1 MKTLFVHSDF
11 IEFYPKQKAV
21 KAAEEWKQERQR
33 IEECLVVFTAV
44 EKNDEKNIKGVIERY
59 IHEIKKVAGE
69 LKADKIVLYPYAHLS
84 KDLSSA
90 DAALA
95 VFKQTAELLSKEF
108 VVARAPFGWYK
119 EFNIKC
125 KGHPL
130 SELSRE
136 INMTEESA
144 ALQKE
149 KEELKSEWFVLDID
163 GKKHPIEIKDGNVN
177 SCSSGKINK
186 NSHDINSCFLSENN
200 QSKIGFDFS
209 KHPKLAKLCRYEMA
223 KSRIVDVEPPHIRL
237 MRKLELVDYEP
248 GSDPGNLRFYP
259 KGRLVKGLLEDF
271 VTRETVK
278 YGAMEVETPL
288 MYDYEHPALKNYLN
302 RFPARQYSIQTPN
315 KKTFLRFSACF
326 GQFLMKK
333 DTMISYR
340 NLPLRMYELTRYS
353 FRVEQR
359 GELAGLRRLRAF
371 TMPDCHALVKD
382 FEQAKQEV
390 GKRFDLS
397 VKVIEGTGLSINND
411 MELAIRVV
419 KDFYEEHKE
428 FVHNMVR
435 KWGRPA
441 LLEIW
446 DKQFFY
452 FVYKHE
458 FNFIDALDKAAT
470 LTTDQIDI
478 ENAERYGIQ
487 YTDADNQKKYPLI
500 LHLSPSGAIERVM
513 YALLEKFHMQQKAGI
528 NSMFP
533 LWLAPIQVRLCPVND
548 TYVDYANEILKK
560 LEKNNIRA
568 DIDDRT
574 ESIGKKVRDAE
585 IEWVNMSIVLGEK
598 EKESS
603 ELPVRMRETGKVEKM
618 TLDDLIVYINFRTK
632 GFPFRE
638 LSLPKLLTR
647 RPVFYG

>member
-1 MKTLFVHSDF
+1 MKTLFMHSDF
-11 IEFYPKQKAV
+11 IEFYPKEKAIRS
-21 KAAEEWKQERQR
+21 AEEWVQERQR

-44 EKNDEKNIKGVIERY
+44 EKSDEKNILGVIERY
-59 IHEIKKVAGE
+59 IYEIKKIATD
-69 LKADKIVLYPYAHLS
+69 LKVNKIVLYPYAHLS
-84 KDLSSA
+84 SSLSSA
-90 DAALA
+90 ENALIVFRSAAEKLG
-95 VFKQTAELLSKEF
+95 KEYEIT
-108 VVARAPFGWYK
+108 RAPFGWYK
-119 EFNIKC
+119 EFNTKC

-136 INMTEESA
+136 ISMTDESV

-149 KEELKSEWFVLDID
+149 KEELKSEWFVLGVD
-163 GKKHPIEIKDGNVN
+163 GKKHSLII
-177 SCSSGKINK
+177 
-186 NSHDINSCFLSENN
+186 ENN
-200 QSKIGFDFS
+200 NVIGFEFS
-209 KHPKLAKLCRYEMA
+209 KHPKLAKLCRHEMA
-223 KSRIVDVEPPHIRL
+223 KSRVVDVEPPHIKL
-237 MRKLELVDYEP
+237 MKRLELVDYEP

-259 KGRLVKGLLEDF
+259 KGRLMKGLLEDY

-315 KKTFLRFSACF
+315 KRTFLRFSACF

-333 DTMISYR
+333 DIAISYR

-371 TMPDCHALVKD
+371 TMPDCHALVRD
-382 FEQAKQEV
+382 FDQAKEEV

-397 VKVIEGTGLSINND
+397 VKIMAGIGISIKDD

-428 FVHNMVR
+428 FVHNLVR

-452 FVYKHE
+452 FVFKYE

-487 YTDADNQKKYPLI
+487 YMDSDNQKKYPLI

-513 YALLEKFHMQQKAGI
+513 YALLEKAHMQQKIGMHP
-528 NSMFP
+528 MFP
-533 LWLAPIQVRLCPVND
+533 LWLAPTQVRLCPVND
-548 TYVDYANEILKK
+548 TYIGYAKEVLEK

-574 ESIGKKVRDAE
+574 ESIGKKVR
-585 IEWVNMSIVLGEK
+585 
-598 EKESS
+598 
-603 ELPVRMRETGKVEKM
+603 
-618 TLDDLIVYINFRTK
+618 
-632 GFPFRE
+632 
-638 LSLPKLLTR
+638 
-647 RPVFYG
+647 